1 MEWLLSPAPWLWML
15 AVLLVFVG
23 VAGTLLPALPGTPL
37 VFVGLLIAAWIQDF
51 EKVSGGTV
59 AMLAVLTAASVLVDF
74 AATAL
79 GVQRVGASPL
89 AIVGATVGAVVGLFF
104 GLPGI
109 VFGPFAGAVVGELL
123 AQRSVEHAARAGIAT
138 WVALVVG
145 TVARV
150 GIVIAMMGVFAVA
163 YFV

>member
-1 MEWLLSPAPWLWML
+1 MEWLLSPAPWLWLL
-15 AVLLVFVG
+15 AVVLVFVG

-37 VFVGLLIAAWIQDF
+37 VFVGLLLAAWAQDF
-51 EKVSGGTV
+51 ERVSGGTV
-59 AMLAVLTAASVLVDF
+59 AMLAFLTAVSVLVDF

-79 GVQRVGASPL
+79 GVQRVGASTL
-89 AIVGATVGAVVGLFF
+89 AIVGATVGAVVGILF

-109 VFGPFAGAVVGELL
+109 VLGPFAGAVVGELL
-123 AQRSVEHAARAGIAT
+123 AQRSLGHAARAGVAT

-150 GIVIAMMGVFAVA
+150 GIVIAMLGVFAVA